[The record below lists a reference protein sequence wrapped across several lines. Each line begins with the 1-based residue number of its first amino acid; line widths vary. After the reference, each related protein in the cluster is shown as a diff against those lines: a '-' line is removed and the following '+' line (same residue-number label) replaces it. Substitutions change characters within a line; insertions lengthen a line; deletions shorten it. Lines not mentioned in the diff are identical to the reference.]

1 MQDYL
6 SFLPS
11 GRQKQ
16 VYEYIDK
23 HPGHGTDAKLQKWS
37 LAISMEIYH
46 QIFMTLHINAIVK

>member
-1 MQDYL
+1 MHFKSVMQDYL

-23 HPGHGTDAKLQKWS
+23 HPGHGTDAKLQK
-37 LAISMEIYH
+37 
-46 QIFMTLHINAIVK
+46 